1 MSSSVRKWDSLIC
14 GIPKRKKSF
23 RSNSSPRSTGR
34 QKLLKT
40 QVIFKGEIFM
50 ALVNG
55 ATYRFQCRADME
67 RSLNVYGNVPT
78 SLANVCLYEN
88 NSDDICQQWIYRKS
102 GNHEYLICKGNENLA
117 LDLYTGSSSTSNVT
131 NYNAHVYAPS
141 ETSYI
146 TIEEVSGGYVR
157 IKLDYNGRYLTANQ
171 GDDGTSAGKSTHD
184 PGNVYFYAG
193 GLTDYSQDW
202 KPIRLGGGFDPDP
215 DPDPSDGQNLIFPVN
230 NARINTGYKVPI
242 YLTDPST
249 AGLGEHYGADYV
261 DLNFGTNNIIASGDG
276 FIYRSGRDKNTGYF
290 ACIVYP
296 NALIVENGRRVKK
309 DITVRYWHMR
319 ALAIPVV
326 SDYRNPKPVSKND
339 VIGTMGQEGVATGV
353 HLHVECDTD
362 TTPQYTFW
370 TPTHFKS
377 PDILQNGIDTTINPG
392 RVFQIGA
399 GQAVGISQSD
409 LNQGWVLSEDYVNI
423 GNYNIL

>member
-1 MSSSVRKWDSLIC
+1 
-14 GIPKRKKSF
+14 
-23 RSNSSPRSTGR
+23 
-34 QKLLKT
+34 
-40 QVIFKGEIFM
+40 M

-202 KPIRLGGGFDPDP
+202 KPIRLGGGVDPDP
-215 DPDPSDGQNLIFPVN
+215 DPDPDKAQYLALPLNHCSITAMYQEDSNPAYQHEWDSAGHFGLDMSGYSNPFYASGNGVVVGVGGEARTGVGYWVAIRYDNVYAWNMN
-230 NARINTGYKVPI
+230 NDK
-242 YLTDPST
+242 L
-249 AGLGEHYGADYV
+249 
-261 DLNFGTNNIIASGDG
+261 NIIPSIIMRYFHLASKSTLKVGQTVNL
-276 FIYRSGRDKNTGYF
+276 NT
-290 ACIVYP
+290 
-296 NALIVENGRRVKK
+296 
-309 DITVRYWHMR
+309 
-319 ALAIPVV
+319 
-326 SDYRNPKPVSKND
+326 
-339 VIGTMGQEGVATGV
+339 VIGTYGHTGSWYDRMYA
-353 HLHVECDTD
+353 HLHVEVDTDIDNPLYTPTLTGAAGGLYAGNRGSTD
-362 TTPQYTFW
+362 TTFDPCTIF
-370 TPTHFKS
+370 FIKS
-377 PDILQNGIDTTINPG
+377 SAPENQTLTY
-392 RVFQIGA
+392 
-399 GQAVGISQSD
+399 SQSKCD
-409 LNQGWVLSEDYVNI
+409 KHPSANEYYINVTKMNKFMNQI
-423 GNYNIL
+423 QP